1 MIINLT
7 QSKGDIKIMENNS
20 MKEEWFNGSVMTSP
34 RPQHNHM
41 VIEGLIYILLQNYFK
56 GKCTVAIEESLFLT
70 EDNPREVKKDLEKL
84 RKLVKG
90 KGAELV
96 PDVAVYCDKE
106 QIFKRGFLGV
116 PQLVVEVLSPSNQ
129 EDDTLIKREIYR
141 KYGVSEYWIASP
153 MSKKVFVYSLINGN
167 YELSGEYKFLEK
179 EIKSSRFDDL
189 VIDMREIEL
198 YEDEDDDEI

>member
-1 MIINLT
+1 ML
-7 QSKGDIKIMENNS
+7 SKGVIKIMENNL
-20 MKEEWFNGSVMTSP
+20 MKEEWFNGSVMMSP

-56 GKCTVAIEESLFLT
+56 GKCMVAIEESLFLT
-70 EDNPREVKKDLEKL
+70 EDNPREIKKDLEKL

-116 PQLVVEVLSPSNQ
+116 PQLVVEVLSPNNQ

-167 YELSGEYKFLEK
+167 YELSGEYKFLEN

-189 VIDMREIEL
+189 VIDMRDIEL
-198 YEDEDDDEI
+198 YEDDDDDDF

>member
-1 MIINLT
+1 
-7 QSKGDIKIMENNS
+7 MENNTI
-20 MKEEWFNGSVMTSP
+20 KEEWFNGSVMMSP

-70 EDNPREVKKDLEKL
+70 KDNPREIKNDLEKL

-129 EDDTLIKREIYR
+129 EDDTLTKREIYK
-141 KYGVSEYWIASP
+141 KYGVDEYWIVSP
-153 MSKKVFVYSLINGN
+153 MSKKVFVYNLVNGN

-179 EIKSSRFDDL
+179 EIKSSRFNDL

-198 YEDEDDDEI
+198 YEDDDEDEDNF

>member
-1 MIINLT
+1 
-7 QSKGDIKIMENNS
+7 
-20 MKEEWFNGSVMTSP
+20 MKEEWFNGSVMMSP

-70 EDNPREVKKDLEKL
+70 KDNPREVKKDLEKL

-153 MSKKVFVYSLINGN
+153 MSKKVFVYSLMNGN

-179 EIKSSRFDDL
+179 EIKSSKFDDL

-198 YEDEDDDEI
+198 YEDEDDDDI

>member
-1 MIINLT
+1 ML
-7 QSKGDIKIMENNS
+7 SKGDIKAMENNS
-20 MKEEWFNGSVMTSP
+20 MKEEWFNGSVMMSP
-34 RPQHNHM
+34 TPQHNHM

-70 EDNPREVKKDLEKL
+70 KDNPREIKNDLEKL

-90 KGAELV
+90 KGTELV

-141 KYGVSEYWIASP
+141 KYEVSEYWIASP
-153 MSKKVFVYSLINGN
+153 MSKKVFVYSLMNGN

-189 VIDMREIEL
+189 VIDMRDIEL
-198 YEDEDDDEI
+198 YEDDEEDDF